1 MLARL
6 RDERGWTFDELAG
19 RSGLARRT
27 LIDLEHGRTTGS
39 VTTWH
44 ALAHA
49 FDVPIEQLPRR
60 PVRATTPRPAPAAFL
75 TRHFAPGAHHVMNHP
90 NRHQA

>member
-1 MLARL
+1 MTIFPPDPNLGALRVQLARL
-6 RDERGWTFDELAG
+6 RNERGWTFDELAE
-19 RSGLARRT
+19 RSGLSRRT

-49 FDVPIEQLPRR
+49 FGISFDQLLG
-60 PVRATTPRPAPAAFL
+60 TLCEGHTPPTEPSA
-75 TRHFAPGAHHVMNHP
+75 
-90 NRHQA
+90 